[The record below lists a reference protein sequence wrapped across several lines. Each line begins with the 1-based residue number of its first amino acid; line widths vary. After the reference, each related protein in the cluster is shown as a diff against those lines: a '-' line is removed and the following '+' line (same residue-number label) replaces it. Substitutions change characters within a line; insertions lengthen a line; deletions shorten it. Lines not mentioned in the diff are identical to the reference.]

1 MKPELT
7 HGRRRGDARVRTVA
21 WERQQQ
27 VELAILSSTF
37 LALALPML
45 YVVKS
50 ALGIDLLDGPSPLHD
65 YLFWIVR

>member
-1 MKPELT
+1 MT
-7 HGRRRGDARVRTVA
+7 SNMNQGRRRGDAKVRTMS
-21 WERQQQ
+21 WERQQRI
-27 VELAILSSTF
+27 EMAILSSGF
-37 LALALPML
+37 LVLALPLL